1 MLTPVQKNH
10 RKARD
15 CFLLVQEILYERVTW
30 ALKDETGFIKM
41 LFLNKKQLN
50 DLKIWKTQ

>member
-1 MLTPVQKNH
+1 MKGW
-10 RKARD
+10 
-15 CFLLVQEILYERVTW
+15 TW